1 MKHIDLMAWVVVVV
15 LGLPLG
21 AQAHEDESL
30 PTGAPDKLGAVMFPV
45 SCSPAAQEQFNRGL
59 AMLHSFFYP
68 EAAKTFSRVTE
79 LDPSCAMGYWG
90 VAMSWWYPLWYPPTR
105 ESFQRGKAALEKAVV
120 TAAPTERERAYI
132 AALGEFYGDF
142 EKADNKMR
150 TLAYENAMA
159 ALVQKFP
166 EDLEAAT
173 FYALALQATANPNDK
188 TYANQLKSASILEK
202 IFAEYPN
209 HPGVAHYLI
218 HAYDYPELAPRA
230 LKAARLYGAIAPT
243 MPHALHMPSHTYIA
257 LGLWQDSIQ
266 SNLAASAAARKLGWI
281 SEELHSKD
289 YLVYAYLQLAQS
301 ASAKDMLRN
310 IAEVKIDESA
320 RTLPVDYAVAAAPA
334 RYVLEQQRWEEAATL
349 QPQPSRFPATQ
360 ALTHFARALGAA
372 HLGATGEAEKEIAQ
386 ITQIRDALV
395 QSKQDYWAKQV
406 EVQRQSAQA
415 WLTWAAGDTAQAVE
429 QMRSAAALEESTYKH
444 PITPGQLLPARE
456 LMGDLLMA
464 IGQPGPALAE
474 YEVSL
479 RSNPNRFNGIFGAA
493 RSAELAGFGSKA
505 ADYYRK
511 LLDLG
516 QTAESER
523 KEIRQ
528 AKLFLSNR

>member
-1 MKHIDLMAWVVVVV
+1 MKQFSLMAWIAV
-15 LGLPLG
+15 LALIVPLW
-21 AQAHEDESL
+21 AQAHEDETM

-45 SCSPAAQEQFNRGL
+45 SCSPAAQEQFNRAL

-68 EAAKTFSRVTE
+68 EAAKTFAKATE

-105 ESFQRGKAALEKAVV
+105 ESFQRGKAAIEKAVV

-142 EKADNKMR
+142 EKADNKAR
-150 TLAYENAMA
+150 TLAYEKAMA
-159 ALVQKFP
+159 AVAQNFP
-166 EDLEAAT
+166 EDLEAAA

-188 TYANQLKSASILEK
+188 TYANQLKSAGILEK
-202 IFAEYPN
+202 IFVDHPD
-209 HPGVAHYLI
+209 HPGIAHYLI

-230 LKAARLYGAIAPT
+230 LKAARLYGSIAPA

-257 LGLWQDSIQ
+257 LGLWQDSIE
-266 SNLAASAAARKLGWI
+266 SNLAAGAVARKLGWI
-281 SEELHSKD
+281 PEELHSKD

-320 RTLPVDYAVAAAPA
+320 RTLPVDYAFAAAPA

-349 QPQPSRFPATQ
+349 KPQASRFPATQ

-372 HLGATGEAEKEIAQ
+372 HLGATGEAEKEIAE
-386 ITQIRDALV
+386 ITRIRDALV

-415 WLTWAAGDTAQAVE
+415 WLAWAAGDTAQAVE
-429 QMRSAAALEESTYKH
+429 QMRSAAVLEESTYKH

-456 LMGDLLMA
+456 LMGDLLLA

-474 YEVSL
+474 YEASL
-479 RSNPNRFNGIFGAA
+479 RANPNRFNGIFGAA

-511 LLDLG
+511 LLELA

-523 KEIRQ
+523 NQIRQ
-528 AKLFLSNR
+528 ARLFLSNR

>member
-1 MKHIDLMAWVVVVV
+1 V

-30 PTGAPDKLGAVMFPV
+30 PTGAPDKLGEVMFPV

-68 EAAKTFSRVTE
+68 EAAKTFFHATE
-79 LDPSCAMGYWG
+79 LDPSCAMGHWG

-105 ESFQRGKAALEKAVV
+105 ESFQRGKSALEKAVAA
-120 TAAPTERERAYI
+120 AAPTERERAYI

-142 EKADNKMR
+142 EKVDNKAR
-150 TLAYENAMA
+150 SLAYEKAMA

-166 EDLEAAT
+166 DDLEAAA
-173 FYALALQATANPNDK
+173 FYALSLQATANPNDK
-188 TYANQLKSASILEK
+188 TYANQLRSAGILEK
-202 IFAEYPN
+202 IFAEHPD
-209 HPGVAHYLI
+209 HPGIAHYLI

-257 LGLWQDSIQ
+257 LGLWQDSIE
-266 SNLAASAAARKLGWI
+266 SNLAASAAARKLGWVP
-281 SEELHSKD
+281 EELHSKD

-310 IAEVKIDESA
+310 IAEVKVDEGA
-320 RTLPVDYAVAAAPA
+320 RTLPVDYALAAAPA
-334 RYVLEQQRWEEAATL
+334 RYALEQQRWEEATAL
-349 QPQPSRFPATQ
+349 KPQASRFPATQ

-372 HLGATGEAEKEIAQ
+372 HLGATGEAEKEIAE
-386 ITQIRDALV
+386 ITRIRDALV

-406 EVQRQSAQA
+406 DVQRQSAQA
-415 WLTWAAGDTAQAVE
+415 WLAWAAGDTAQAVE
-429 QMRSAAALEESTYKH
+429 QMRSAAVLEESTYKH

-456 LMGDLLMA
+456 LMGDLLLA

-474 YEVSL
+474 YEASL
-479 RSNPNRFNGIFGAA
+479 RANPNRFNGIFGAA
-493 RSAELAGFGSKA
+493 RSAELAGFNSKA
-505 ADYYRK
+505 ADYYRQ
-511 LLDLG
+511 LLDLA
-516 QTAESER
+516 QTAQSER

-528 AKLFLSNR
+528 AKLFLSDR